1 MIPPPLLPPLPRR
14 WGSPVERERR
24 NRILIAVYAYAY
36 EFRSHSLVS
45 DADYDALAR
54 GINPSLE
61 TGNHALDH
69 FFANGYSADTGMWI
83 HQHPDLHGIRRIYER
98 YHIQRDGA

>member
-1 MIPPPLLPPLPRR
+1 MLPPPLILPPTPRRR

-24 NRILIAVYAYAY
+24 NRILLALYAYAY
-36 EFRSHSLVS
+36 EFRNHSLVS
-45 DADYDALAR
+45 DADYDTLAR

-61 TGNHALDH
+61 TGNHAIDH

-98 YHIQRDGA
+98 YILNPC